1 MVVKV
6 LTGIGEEELA
16 REFGSGTSSSA
27 CAATLG
33 ALPEETDVGLG
44 GGASVAPDGR
54 GASECPVERA
64 EKEAED
70 SAEDAELVG
79 RAVPVPLEGA
89 APDGTAELGTSG
101 PFVAVPFVAVPFVA
115 VPFVAVPFTEVV
127 PFPLPG
133 THPATRSVAV
143 ALAGPS
149 VTATQPGKF
158 ASMAPGSSF
167 SPETGFGAEQA
178 LFSSDVYKPLSNTGQ
193 SEMRPDAAVH

>member
-6 LTGIGEEELA
+6 LTGIGEEEPA
-16 REFGSGTSSSA
+16 RESGFGTSSSA
-27 CAATLG
+27 CADTLG
-33 ALPEETDVGLG
+33 TLPEETDVGLG

-64 EKEAED
+64 EEEAED

-89 APDGTAELGTSG
+89 APDGTAELGTS
-101 PFVAVPFVAVPFVA
+101 VPFVA

>member
-6 LTGIGEEELA
+6 LTGIGEEEPA
-16 REFGSGTSSSA
+16 RESGFGTSSSA
-27 CAATLG
+27 CADTLG
-33 ALPEETDVGLG
+33 GLPEETDVGLG

-64 EKEAED
+64 EEEAED

-101 PFVAVPFVAVPFVA
+101 PFVA

>member
-6 LTGIGEEELA
+6 LTGIGEEEPA
-16 REFGSGTSSSA
+16 RESGFGTSSSA
-27 CAATLG
+27 CADTLG
-33 ALPEETDVGLG
+33 TLPEETDVGLG

-64 EKEAED
+64 EEEAED

-101 PFVAVPFVAVPFVA
+101 PFVA

>member
-6 LTGIGEEELA
+6 LTGIGEEEPA
-16 REFGSGTSSSA
+16 RESGFGTSSSA
-27 CAATLG
+27 CADTLG
-33 ALPEETDVGLG
+33 TLPEETDVGLG

>member
-1 MVVKV
+1 MLVKV
-6 LTGIGEEELA
+6 LTGIGEEEPA
-16 REFGSGTSSSA
+16 RESGFGTSSSA
-27 CAATLG
+27 CADTLG
-33 ALPEETDVGLG
+33 TLPEETDVGLG

-64 EKEAED
+64 EEEAED

-101 PFVAVPFVAVPFVA
+101 PFVA